1 MIQATMTRG
10 TALQILRRHNGG
22 VAAGLELYEQARAT
36 VCRGYD
42 RPTRRVP
49 ALKARERE
57 RVNAVLLLNLGRAIG
72 RAG

>member
-10 TALQILRRHNGG
+10 TALNILRRHNDGLA
-22 VAAGLELYEQARAT
+22 VGLEVYEQARAT

-49 ALKARERE
+49 ALKSSERE
-57 RVNAVLLLNLGRAIG
+57 RVNAVLCFNLGRALG
-72 RAG
+72 RTA